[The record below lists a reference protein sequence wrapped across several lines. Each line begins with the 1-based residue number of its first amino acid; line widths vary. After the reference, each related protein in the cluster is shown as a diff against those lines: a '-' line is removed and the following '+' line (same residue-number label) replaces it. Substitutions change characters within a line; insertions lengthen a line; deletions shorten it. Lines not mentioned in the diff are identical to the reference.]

1 MGKNSDTHLR
11 IEDREPRSLGLA
23 QGPSWRMRARV
34 VGRAPR
40 TVSRDAARNG
50 RGHPDRACTAQHQ
63 AAARARHP
71 QRGCQRLDPW
81 LWPYVE
87 THLRHGCS
95 PEQSAGRRRRA
106 DPDDMGQRL
115 SAETRYG
122 ALYVRPRGVLRTER
136 WTALRQA
143 RKARRPRSRGLARR
157 GQRPNMTPMAD
168 RPAAVASRTVP
179 GHGEGDR
186 LQGARKGAAVGPLV
200 ERTTRLV
207 ILARMEGPDAGS
219 AREGVT
225 RKRRPVPAPRRNTR
239 TDDRGHER
247 AEHARLAQRLAIQI
261 FVADRIAPGHAGPMT
276 PPLAC
281 CASMGRRARICRATP
296 RAS

>member
-1 MGKNSDTHLR
+1 MRKNSDTHLR
-11 IEDREPRSLGLA
+11 IEDRETRSLGLA
-23 QGPSWRMRARV
+23 QGQSWRMMARV

-50 RGHPDRACTAQHQ
+50 RGHPYRACTAQHQ

-71 QRGCQRLDPW
+71 RRGCQLLDPW
-81 LWPYVE
+81 LWPYVQ
-87 THLRHGCS
+87 THLGHGCS
-95 PEQSAGRRRRA
+95 PEQIAGRLRRA
-106 DPDDMGQRL
+106 YPDDMGKRL
-115 SAETRYG
+115 SAETRYV

-168 RPAAVASRTVP
+168 RPADVASRTVP

-186 LQGARKGAAVGPLV
+186 LKGARKGSAVGPLV

-219 AREGVT
+219 AREGFT
-225 RKRRPVPAPRRNTR
+225 RKLRQVPAPRRNTL
-239 TDDRGHER
+239 TDDRGNER
-247 AEHARLAQRLAIQI
+247 AEHERLAQRLAIQI
-261 FVADRIAPGHAGPMT
+261 FVADPYSPWPRGT
-276 PPLAC
+276 NDPPLAC
-281 CASMGRRARICRATP
+281 CASMCRRARICRATP
-296 RAS
+296 SAS